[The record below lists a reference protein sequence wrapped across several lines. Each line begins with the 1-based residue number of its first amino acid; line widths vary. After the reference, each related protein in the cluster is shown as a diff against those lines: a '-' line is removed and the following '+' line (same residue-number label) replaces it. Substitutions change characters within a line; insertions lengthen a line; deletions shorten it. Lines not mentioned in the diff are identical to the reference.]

1 MAEFRRFQKWVF
13 GIWAAGIL
21 MGCETDS
28 IYAGSKA
35 VLSENGWL
43 ASDTANFEWEVR
55 DTLQRH
61 DFFIDLRH
69 DQDYPFSNLYLFVD
83 VTFPNGRQLRDTVH
97 CTLADERGNWLGS
110 GFGNIVDHRIGFRQS
125 TAFPLTGEY
134 RLSLVHG
141 MRSNPL
147 PGILD
152 VGFRLEQ
159 AGE

>member
-1 MAEFRRFQKWVF
+1 MTRLRLYENLAVAFLV
-13 GIWAAGIL
+13 AGIL
-21 MGCETDS
+21 CGCGTDS

-35 VLSENGWL
+35 ISSSDGWS
-43 ASDTANFEWEVR
+43 AADTATFQWEVK

-69 DQDYPFSNLYLFVD
+69 DQNYPFSNLYVYVD
-83 VTFPNGRQLRDTVH
+83 VAFPNGRQLRDTIQ

-125 TAFPLTGEY
+125 TAFPLTGAY
-134 RLSLVHG
+134 RLHLTHG
-141 MRSNPL
+141 MRKDPL

-152 VGFRLEQ
+152 VGFRLERAEQ
-159 AGE
+159 